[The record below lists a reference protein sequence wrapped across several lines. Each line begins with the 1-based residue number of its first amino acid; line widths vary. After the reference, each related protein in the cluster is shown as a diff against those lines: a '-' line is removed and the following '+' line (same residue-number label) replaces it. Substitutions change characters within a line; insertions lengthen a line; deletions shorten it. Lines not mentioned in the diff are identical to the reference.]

1 MIWDKLHKLRDKSA
15 HEWLTRGRQELAKWQ
30 ERLFSKGC
38 AEMSDAQLR
47 KALSGASTP
56 DILDETLS
64 ALRKRMRETPRLTPA
79 FNQRAEV
86 TRLMRERFP
95 AETQRLI
102 AQADDI
108 CAGRFTIFEQTFD
121 FGTTPDWHREPRS
134 GKRTP
139 LEHWSKL
146 DYLNP
151 DFAGD
156 KKFTWEL
163 SRHQCF
169 ITLGQAYWLTG
180 DEKYAARFVE
190 LVNDW
195 IAANPPKQGIN
206 WASSLELAFRV
217 IAWTWAL
224 HYFADAPS
232 VTNEFFKRMLKSL
245 IQQTQHVE
253 TYLSH
258 YFSPNTHL
266 TGEALALLYVG
277 TALPELQQ
285 AERWRSTGQRILL
298 QWLPRHV
305 GRDGVYFEQASYYHR
320 YTADFYAHLWLLAEM
335 TGEETAT
342 QTHEKLREKLTGLF
356 EHLMWITR
364 PDGTATFYGDDDG
377 GKLLW
382 FSGRKTDDWRD
393 TLATGAAL
401 FNRSDWKSVAGE
413 VNSAGELLW
422 LLGAEGWQS
431 YDALKA
437 EAPTANFKAFVESGY
452 YVMRDGWD
460 GDAGYVLLD
469 SGRHGGMTCGHAHSD
484 ALSFEFAT
492 AGVTWLVDPGTFTYT
507 GDAALRNEIRSSF
520 SHNTVSVDGETQSLP
535 DKAFTWRHTAQSLVR
550 ECRNNDAELA
560 VTGQQ
565 NGYVRLNDPVRQR
578 RSFNFLKKNFAAAN
592 SASAR
597 LVIRDEME
605 ALAAHRYAL
614 HFHFAPGC
622 EVVIESE
629 GRARVSH
636 PTGKT
641 LQVSWQKG
649 SGEFLTEAEWQV
661 TQGWVSRCYGQRE
674 PAQVLTISF
683 EAKGEVAWETSL
695 ATQKTNT
702 TDKA

>member
-15 HEWLTRGRQELAKWQ
+15 DEWLTRGRQELAKWQ
-30 ERLFSKGC
+30 ERLFNKGC

-47 KALSGASTP
+47 KALSGTET
-56 DILDETLS
+56 LDDTLS
-64 ALRKRMRETPRLTPA
+64 ALLKRMRQTPYLTPA
-79 FNQRAEV
+79 FTQRDEV

-95 AETQRLI
+95 AETVRLI

-108 CAGRFTIFEQTFD
+108 CAGRFTIFEQTFE
-121 FGTTPDWHREPRS
+121 FANTIDWHREPRS

-195 IAANPPKQGIN
+195 IEKNPPKQGIN

-217 IAWTWAL
+217 ITWVWAL
-224 HYFADAPS
+224 HFFADAPS
-232 VTNEFFKRMLKSL
+232 VTTEFTKRMLKSL

-285 AERWRSTGQRILL
+285 AERWRSTGQSILL

-320 YTADFYAHLWLLAEM
+320 YTADFYAHLWLLAET
-335 TGEETAT
+335 TGDETAT

-364 PDGTATFYGDDDG
+364 PDGAATFYGDDDG
-377 GKLLW
+377 GKLVWL
-382 FSGRKTDDWRD
+382 SGRKTDDFRD

-401 FNRSDWKSVAGE
+401 FNRSDWKSVGGE
-413 VNSAGELLW
+413 SCELLW
-422 LLGAEGWQS
+422 LLGAEGWQA

-437 EAPTANFKAFVESGY
+437 EVPTADFKAFVESGY

-469 SGRHGGMTCGHAHSD
+469 SGKHGAMNCGHAHAD
-484 ALSFEFAT
+484 ALSFEFA
-492 AGVTWLVDPGTFTYT
+492 AGGVTWLVDPGTFTYT
-507 GDAALRNEIRSSF
+507 GDLALRDEIRSSF
-520 SHNTVSVDGETQSLP
+520 SHNTVSVDGETQSIP
-535 DKAFTWRHTAQSLVR
+535 DKAFTWRHTAQSLIR
-550 ECRNNDAELA
+550 ECQNNDAELS

-565 NGYVRLNDPVRQR
+565 NGYVRLSDPVRQR
-578 RSFNFLKKNFAAAN
+578 RSFNFLKKKFAAGN
-592 SASAR
+592 Q

-605 ALAAHRYAL
+605 AQAAHRYAV
-614 HFHFAPGC
+614 HFHFAPDC
-622 EVVIESE
+622 EVVIENT
-629 GRARVSH
+629 GQARITHTS
-636 PTGKT
+636 GKA
-641 LQVSWQKG
+641 LRVAWQKH
-649 SGEFLTEAEWQV
+649 SGEFRSEADWQV
-661 TQGWVSRCYGQRE
+661 SQGWVSRCYGKRE
-674 PAQVLTISF
+674 AAQVLTISF
-683 EAKGEVAWETSL
+683 MATGDVAWETLFSM
-695 ATQKTNT
+695 
-702 TDKA
+702 